1 MSRAAVVVLARMG
14 SRRLPGK
21 ALRDVG
27 GKPLIARVL
36 GRVALARR
44 ATPVVLATTA
54 AMEDEPLVRLACE
67 FGVRVFRGA
76 REDVLGRLIACCD
89 AFGLDRLVRI
99 SGDSP
104 FIPPALIDDC
114 IALHDE
120 TSAEFVTNLYPR
132 RFPPGASVE
141 LITADALRRIAAAT
155 NEPADREHVTRFVYM
170 NPDRFDIVSLP
181 GGVQCQDVRLTV
193 DTEADLGRAI
203 AIVAGLGALPEHGA
217 LETVID
223 LARDHDRH
231 RGAAA
236 A

>member
-21 ALRDVG
+21 ALLDVG

-36 GRVALARR
+36 DRVCLARR
-44 ATPVVLATTA
+44 AAPVVLATTT
-54 AMEDEPLVRLACE
+54 AMEDEALVRFAHE
-67 FGVRVFRGA
+67 FGVEVFRGV
-76 REDVLGRLIACCD
+76 RDDVLGRLIACCD

-114 IALHDE
+114 IAIHDE
-120 TSAEFVTNLYPR
+120 ASVDIVTNLYPR

-155 NEPADREHVTRFVYM
+155 DEPADREHVTRFVYM
-170 NPDRFDIVSLP
+170 NSDRFDVASLP
-181 GGVQCQDVRLTV
+181 GGEPFREVSLTV
-193 DTEADLGRAI
+193 DTKADLDRAV
-203 AIVAGLGALPEHGA
+203 AIVAGLGVFPERAA
-217 LETVID
+217 LESVVE
-223 LARDHDRH
+223 LARGHDQRR
-231 RGAAA
+231 RGEAA
-236 A
+236 